1 MSDELIL
8 NTLTKNGYKKYKLK
22 NNFESIKELFIETS
36 NVKEIELKIE
46 ILKNTLL
53 PYKSYFTW
61 FQLFISLVI
70 IAIQIA
76 NCIVLSQKIGQKEYK
91 LSKEY
96 RDSSP
101 FNIILPP
108 SLQMK
113 NQNIISLNVSS
124 LKYYDK
130 PFNDTMFFI

>member
-1 MSDELIL
+1 M
-8 NTLTKNGYKKYKLK
+8 
-22 NNFESIKELFIETS
+22 
-36 NVKEIELKIE
+36 
-46 ILKNTLL
+46 
-53 PYKSYFTW
+53 
-61 FQLFISLVI
+61 FISLVI

-130 PFNDTMFFI
+130 PFNDTMFFIYDYLIKEQTISYSNEFNMTIQNLIKKNY

>member
-53 PYKSYFTW
+53 PYKSYFT
-61 FQLFISLVI
+61 
-70 IAIQIA
+70 
-76 NCIVLSQKIGQKEYK
+76 
-91 LSKEY
+91 
-96 RDSSP
+96 
-101 FNIILPP
+101 
-108 SLQMK
+108 
-113 NQNIISLNVSS
+113 
-124 LKYYDK
+124 
-130 PFNDTMFFI
+130 